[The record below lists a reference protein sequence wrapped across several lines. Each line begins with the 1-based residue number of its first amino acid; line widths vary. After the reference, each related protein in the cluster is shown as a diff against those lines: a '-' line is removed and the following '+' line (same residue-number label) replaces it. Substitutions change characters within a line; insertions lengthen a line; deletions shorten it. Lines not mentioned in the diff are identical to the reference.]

1 MNAPGDA
8 AKPAQGSRV
17 ALEALGRGLTG
28 LHRSLVERARRDFER
43 EQHAVFGAGELLRLL
58 TTDPHFAWLR
68 SLSELIV
75 DLDVFLEVAPG
86 PGDDDAAAI
95 RAEVERL
102 IAPAAGAEG
111 SLGERYR
118 EYVLDDPQVAIAHAE
133 VRQALLR
140 LPDPRDVDEAAVLH
154 ARHQFRE
161 ASRHHS

>member
-1 MNAPGDA
+1 MSARGEAVPPA
-8 AKPAQGSRV
+8 AGPRA
-17 ALEALGRGLTG
+17 ALGALGRGLTA

-43 EQHAVFGAGELLRLL
+43 EQHALFGAGELLRLL
-58 TTDPHFAWLR
+58 TSDPHFAWLR

-86 PGDDDAAAI
+86 PGDDDAAAV

-102 IAPAAGAEG
+102 ISPDPNTEG

-118 EYVLDDPQVAIAHAE
+118 EYVLDDPAVAIAHAE

-161 ASRHHS
+161 ANRHRT

>member
-1 MNAPGDA
+1 MSASGDEVNRA
-8 AKPAQGSRV
+8 DGGRA

-58 TTDPHFAWLR
+58 TSDPHFAWLR
-68 SLSELIV
+68 SVSELIV
-75 DLDVFLEVAPG
+75 ELDVFLEAAPG

-102 IAPAAGAEG
+102 ISPDAGAVG
-111 SLGERYR
+111 SLGGRYR

-154 ARHQFRE
+154 ARHRFRE
-161 ASRHHS
+161 AKRHRT